1 MLDDCERI
9 TGLIRQVRTFLEGS
23 LVFDF
28 ASTIIAAL
36 IGSIIGSVGAVV
48 TNYWLTGRSEKFHRR
63 EILVQRY
70 LFQLQDALDMLGH
83 RLKNLAERGARTVM
97 SDEYFEVT
105 TLYAFGRVLAIERIL
120 ALEAVYPQLDSIY
133 PGLGKLL
140 QERQYLVGPQLQS
153 KHFYQYD
160 RVALAEVVIIRE
172 GDIFRASTYLE
183 FRKIYEMED
192 SSVKEWLQSAKA
204 TIQHLSTEQ
213 ENRLIDVV
221 RQKSLIIAEKTNIS
235 NSMAMHP

>member
-1 MLDDCERI
+1 M
-9 TGLIRQVRTFLEGS
+9 
-23 LVFDF
+23 FDF

-48 TNYWLTGRSEKFHRR
+48 TNYWLTTRSEKFHRR

-83 RLKNLAERGARTVM
+83 RLKNLAERGGKSVM

-120 ALEAVYPQLDSIY
+120 ALDAVYPQLDSIY

-140 QERQYLVGPQLQS
+140 QKRQYLVGLQLQS
-153 KHFYQYD
+153 EYFYQYD
-160 RVALAEVVIIRE
+160 RVALAEAVIIRE
-172 GDIFRASTYLE
+172 GDIFRAGTYLE
-183 FRKIYEMED
+183 FRKIYEAED
-192 SSVKEWLQSAKA
+192 SSVKEWLKSAKA
-204 TIQHLSTEQ
+204 AIQHLSIEQ
-213 ENRLIDVV
+213 ENRLLDIV
-221 RQKSLIIAEKTNIS
+221 RQKSLLISEKTSIS
-235 NSMAMHP
+235 NLMTKKS